1 MSGQSSSKD
10 IDRKIGVVIE
20 HMNDQ
25 FERVL
30 EAVQSMT
37 ETIKPLPKMGERIEK
52 IEREVKL
59 IGLTAYSS
67 VHNIEVIKVR
77 SEKIIEELNEIKDSL
92 VNHKQRI
99 KQLETA

>member
-10 IDRKIGVVIE
+10 IDRKIGVVIK

-59 IGLTAYSS
+59 IGLTARSS